1 MVQAAGNTMGTTYS
15 VKVVGGDGKL
25 PTAEALSELADDTF
39 AAINRSMST
48 YISDSELSQ
57 LNRADTSSWQ
67 PISQPLFEVL
77 ELSQQVSRKSDG
89 AFDITVMPLVDL
101 WGFGPAERGAEPS
114 GEQIARVLQQ
124 IGYQKV
130 QLDRSQT
137 AVQRPAGVTIDL
149 SAIAKGYAADVL
161 AAELRAQGHNHFM
174 VEVGGEL
181 VLAGNNPRGKP
192 WRIGIETP
200 NYQLL
205 SAPQGPVKAVDLSGV
220 GMATSGDY
228 RNYYEVDGAR
238 LSHTLD
244 PKTGRPITHRLA
256 SVTVIAPTAA
266 AADAWATALNV
277 LGPDKALAVAEREQ
291 LAVFLLVRTGDGF
304 EARQSTAFGPYLVN

>member
-1 MVQAAGNTMGTTYS
+1 MGTTYS
-15 VKVVGGDGKL
+15 VKVVSGDGKL
-25 PTAEALSELADDTF
+25 PTTESLTALADDTF

-67 PISQPLFEVL
+67 PISAPLFEVL
-77 ELSQQVSRKSDG
+77 ELSQQISRKSDG

-101 WGFGPAERGAEPS
+101 WGFGPAKRGAAP
-114 GEQIARVLQQ
+114 GDEQIANVLQQ
-124 IGYQKV
+124 IGYAKV
-130 QLDRSQT
+130 QLDRQRS
-137 AVQRPAGVTIDL
+137 AVQRPAGVTMDL

-161 AAELRAQGHNHFM
+161 AAELHAQGYQHFM

-181 VLAGNNPRGKP
+181 VLAGHNPKGKP

-205 SAPQGPVKAVDLSGV
+205 SAPQGPVNAVDLSGV

-238 LSHTLD
+238 LSHTLN
-244 PKTGRPITHRLA
+244 PTTGRPINHTLA
-256 SVTVIAPTAA
+256 SVTVIAQTAA
-266 AADAWATALNV
+266 EADGWATALNV

-291 LAVFLLVRTGDGF
+291 LAVFLLVRAGDGF
-304 EARQSTAFGPYLVN
+304 EARQSTSFGPYLVD